1 MQQGWQQL
9 ERVDRSRPDIAEA
22 REYRGLVLQ
31 PALDH
36 EHDEVCRELWFV
48 IHGATGNTVAV
59 VAAGTN
65 RAVQIASELA
75 ELKDWP
81 AMQAWSWEDD
91 EQVAALLAQ
100 HADAAELPRYWEE
113 RDDWD
118 DVVPYGPN

>member
-75 ELKDWP
+75 GCGTP
-81 AMQAWSWEDD
+81 GATCRRRRTAP
-91 EQVAALLAQ
+91 LLGRA
-100 HADAAELPRYWEE
+100 R
-113 RDDWD
+113 
-118 DVVPYGPN
+118 